1 MHLYAGILFD
11 MALLFLKYITIWCL
25 FPWAWKTY
33 IHGLEKADNK
43 IINPPQI
50 IVEKPTMKTRDSTR
64 GCGRGG
70 G

>member
-11 MALLFLKYITIWCL
+11 MALLVLKYITIWCL
-25 FPWAWKTY
+25 FPQVWKTY

-43 IINPPQI
+43 ITNPAQI
-50 IVEKPTMKTRDSTR
+50 IVEKPTMKTKDNTR